1 MSKTLHARCP
11 GCRTT
16 FVVTAA
22 QLDARGGLV
31 RCGHCA
37 TVFQAGRQA
46 IDAPAAAQG
55 KRQRRS
61 ERRATLD
68 RRSDSPAAGKRQRR
82 GRRKGAAQP
91 RMPAEPA
98 AAPTPEVTPAE
109 FVTPALAK
117 ILLAGRSS
125 PVRRGL
131 WALATLVLVALLAAQ
146 VVYFYASELAR
157 VPRLEPWV
165 VAACA
170 RLTCVIRSPQD
181 IRQIQLLRSSIAPHP
196 KKQHDALRI
205 RSSLVNRADFAQ
217 PFPLM
222 EVTLT
227 SRNGKVVARRT
238 YLPHEYLAPAHWR
251 ARMTPHV
258 VIDSILDINRPTPA
272 PAGYEIRLIA
282 AP

>member
-31 RCGHCA
+31 RCGRCA
-37 TVFQAGRQA
+37 TVFQAERHA
-46 IDAPAAAQG
+46 SDAAATTQG

-61 ERRATLD
+61 ERRATAG
-68 RRSDSPAAGKRQRR
+68 RRSGAQAAAKRQGR
-82 GRRKGAAQP
+82 GRRKDTPQPPTAA
-91 RMPAEPA
+91 A

-117 ILLAGRSS
+117 ILLAGQSS

-131 WALATLVLVALLAAQ
+131 WALATLVLVMLLAAQ

-157 VPRLEPWV
+157 FPQLKPWV
-165 VAACA
+165 VTACA
-170 RLTCVIRSPQD
+170 RLACVIRSPQD

-196 KKQHDALRI
+196 KQRDALRI

-227 SRNGKVVARRT
+227 SRNGEVVARRT

-258 VIDSILDINRPTPA
+258 VIDGILDINHPTPA
-272 PAGYEIRLIA
+272 PAGYEIRLVA

>member
-1 MSKTLHARCP
+1 MSEALHARCP

-16 FVVTAA
+16 FVVTAV
-22 QLDARGGLV
+22 QLEVRGGLV

-37 TVFQAGRQA
+37 TVFQAERHA
-46 IDAPAAAQG
+46 MDAPATKQR

-61 ERRATLD
+61 ERRATAG
-68 RRSDSPAAGKRQRR
+68 RRSDSQAAGKRQRR
-82 GRRKGAAQP
+82 GRRKDTAQT
-91 RMPAEPA
+91 PA
-98 AAPTPEVTPAE
+98 AVEPLAPATAEVTPAE

-117 ILLAGRSS
+117 ILLAGQSR
-125 PVRRGL
+125 PVRQGL
-131 WALATLVLVALLAAQ
+131 WTLATLVLVALLAAQ

-157 VPRLEPWV
+157 FPRLKPWV
-165 VAACA
+165 VTVCA
-170 RLTCVIRSPQD
+170 HLACVIRSPQD
-181 IRQIQLLRSSIAPHP
+181 ISRIQLLRSSIAPHP
-196 KKQHDALRI
+196 KQRDALRI

-227 SRNGKVVARRT
+227 SRNGEVVARRT
-238 YLPHEYLAPAHWR
+238 YLPHEYLAPAYWQ

-258 VIDSILDINRPTPA
+258 VIDGILDINHPTPV

>member
-1 MSKTLHARCP
+1 MSKPLHARCP

-31 RCGHCA
+31 RCGRCA
-37 TVFQAGRQA
+37 EVFQAERHA
-46 IDAPAAAQG
+46 IDAPAPTHG

-61 ERRATLD
+61 ERHATAG
-68 RRSDSPAAGKRQRR
+68 RRGDSQAARKRQRR
-82 GRRKGAAQP
+82 SRRKVTLQ
-91 RMPAEPA
+91 PA
-98 AAPTPEVTPAE
+98 AAKPAALRTPEVTPAE

-117 ILLAGRSS
+117 ILLAGQSS

-131 WALATLVLVALLAAQ
+131 WALATLVLVVLLAAQ

-157 VPRLEPWV
+157 FPQLQPWV
-165 VAACA
+165 VTVCA
-170 RLTCVIRSPQD
+170 RLGCVIRSPQD
-181 IRQIQLLRSSIAPHP
+181 IRQIRLLRSSIAPHP
-196 KKQHDALRI
+196 KQRDALRI

-217 PFPLM
+217 SFPLM

-227 SRNGKVVARRT
+227 SRNGEVVARRT
-238 YLPHEYLAPAHWR
+238 YLPHEYLAPAYWR

-258 VIDSILDINRPTPA
+258 VIDGILDINHPTPA

>member
-1 MSKTLHARCP
+1 VSKTLHARCP

-22 QLDARGGLV
+22 QLDARAGLV

-37 TVFQAGRQA
+37 TVFQAERHA
-46 IDAPAAAQG
+46 IDGAAITQG

-61 ERRATLD
+61 ERRAPAGK
-68 RRSDSPAAGKRQRR
+68 RSDSLSGGKRQRR
-82 GRRKGAAQP
+82 GRRKDAVPEAVSEP
-91 RMPAEPA
+91 PAP
-98 AAPTPEVTPAE
+98 PTSEVTPAE
-109 FVTPALAK
+109 FVTPTLAK
-117 ILLAGRSS
+117 ILLAGQSS

-131 WALATLVLVALLAAQ
+131 WALATLVLVALLATQ

-157 VPRLEPWV
+157 FPQLKPWV
-165 VAACA
+165 VTACA
-170 RLTCVIRSPQD
+170 HLGCVIRSPQD
-181 IRQIQLLRSSIAPHP
+181 IRQIRLLRSSIAPHP
-196 KKQHDALRI
+196 KQRDALRI

-227 SRNGKVVARRT
+227 SRNGEVVARRT
-238 YLPHEYLAPAHWR
+238 YLPHEYLAPAYWR

-258 VIDSILDINRPTPA
+258 VIDGILDINHPTPA

>member
-1 MSKTLHARCP
+1 MSKTLHTRCP

-16 FVVTAA
+16 FAVTAT

-37 TVFQAGRQA
+37 TVFQAERHA
-46 IDAPAAAQG
+46 IDATATTRS
-55 KRQRRS
+55 KRQRRN
-61 ERRATLD
+61 ERRATAGK
-68 RRSDSPAAGKRQRR
+68 RSDSQSAGKRQTR
-82 GRRKGAAQP
+82 GRRKSTE
-91 RMPAEPA
+91 RPA
-98 AAPTPEVTPAE
+98 AADEPVAPTTSEVTPAE

-117 ILLAGRSS
+117 ILLAGQSS
-125 PVRRGL
+125 PVRRSL
-131 WALATLVLVALLAAQ
+131 WALAILVLVALLATQ

-157 VPRLEPWV
+157 LPRLESWV
-165 VAACA
+165 VTACA
-170 RLTCVIRSPQD
+170 HLGCVIRSQQD
-181 IRQIQLLRSSIAPHP
+181 IRQIRLLRSSIAPHP
-196 KKQHDALRI
+196 KQRDALRI

-227 SRNGKVVARRT
+227 SRNGEVVARRT
-238 YLPHEYLAPAHWR
+238 YLPHEYLAPAYWR

-258 VIDSILDINRPTPA
+258 VIDGILDINHPTPA